1 MKRFGP
7 LQALYL
13 SFFSADLYRDVARRW
28 KGIGLLYLLL
38 LLGLTWLPTAVRVFN
53 GLQTF
58 SAEKGA
64 AIAKQMPRVTIANGE
79 MRAEPPGRHELKDPV
94 TGEVFL
100 VIDDTIDEVPAYAGN
115 DMMMVTRKEFAT
127 FQRNQR
133 RVWKLAPGMNLELTS
148 ADVQR
153 YLARVPY
160 LAAPLVYAGALAGSF
175 LFRTIQ
181 ILVYGSIG
189 MFFARR
195 YKSAID
201 YRTAVRLSAVAI
213 TPVVILRTL
222 IWFMPTEPG
231 WYVRWPVA
239 FVITVLLIRFAVR
252 AAAEPEP
259 VGTVPV

>member
-13 SFFSADLYRDVARRW
+13 SFFSADLYRDVASHW
-28 KGIGLLYLLL
+28 KGLGLLYLLL
-38 LLGLTWLPTAVRVFN
+38 LLGLTWLPTAARAFT
-53 GLQTF
+53 GLRTF
-58 SAEKGA
+58 STEKGA
-64 AIAKQMPRVTIANGE
+64 ALAQQMPRVTIAGGE
-79 MRAEPPGRHELKDPV
+79 MRAEPPGRHELKDPA
-94 TGEVFL
+94 TGHVFL
-100 VIDDTIDEVPAYAGN
+100 VIDDTIDDVPAQAAN

-127 FQRNQR
+127 FQRSQR

-148 ADVQR
+148 GDVQHF
-153 YLARVPY
+153 LARVPY
-160 LAAPLVYAGALAGSF
+160 WAAPLVYAGALAGSF
-175 LFRTIQ
+175 LFRTVQ
-181 ILVYGSIG
+181 ILVYGGIA

-195 YKSAID
+195 FKATVDYK
-201 YRTAVRLSAVAI
+201 TAVRLAAVAI

-222 IWFMPTEPG
+222 IWFLPTEPG